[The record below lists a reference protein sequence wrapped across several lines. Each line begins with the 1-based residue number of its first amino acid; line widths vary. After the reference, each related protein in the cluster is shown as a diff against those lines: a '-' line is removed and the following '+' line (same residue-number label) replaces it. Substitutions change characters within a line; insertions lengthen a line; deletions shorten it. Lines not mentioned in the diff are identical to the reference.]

1 MNIQY
6 RNALSANELNAAAHG
21 SYLPAVTTSDIR
33 NNPGYHQPVTGF
45 DFPRDSPDMDKPET
59 NSKKRRGGSR
69 KACDECKQQKV
80 CDDCVSSLVEFS
92 SLKEK
97 KKKKKKKGTVL
108 TFPF

>member
-21 SYLPAVTTSDIR
+21 SFFPAPGATVTTSDVR

-45 DFPRDSPDMDKPET
+45 ELPRASPDMDKSEST
-59 NSKKRRGGSR
+59 SKKRRGGSR

-80 CDDCVSSLVEFS
+80 NDHVA
-92 SLKEK
+92 LK
-97 KKKKKKKGTVL
+97 L
-108 TFPF
+108 R